1 MQESHSITIFALAHI
16 FVPILIDVVR
26 QFLKMVHHTL
36 FSLIGVM
43 LLDGFQNAEMIR
55 PVVVPYSMPELL
67 KQFRLLA
74 HGGQHHIQGYER
86 LVFRCLGNATVK
98 RNIILCYTLPVG

>member
-16 FVPILIDVVR
+16 FVPILIDVAR
-26 QFLKMVHHTL
+26 QFLKMVHHL
-36 FSLIGVM
+36 SSARWGM
-43 LLDGFQNAEMIR
+43 LLDGPNTEMIR